1 LPTRKELKTL
11 YQKDAG
17 THNMTPLLKTIET
30 WVWSDETK
38 GLSSAWSFNFLNGIE
53 DWFFR
58 LTGCCPNP
66 FLLCLKRFLINLRL
80 APGAFKT
87 RLSGSNS

>member
-11 YQKDAG
+11 YQKDTG

-38 GLSSAWSFNFLNGIE
+38 GLSSAWFFNFLNDIE

-58 LTGCCPNP
+58 D
-66 FLLCLKRFLINLRL
+66 CLSTRRGFAVRFR
-80 APGAFKT
+80 
-87 RLSGSNS
+87 R